1 MAGIFSRGFG
11 FPSTSLAAAAEATAK
26 GSAGS
31 RVGAGPRPA
40 RRPSSVE
47 KKKKK
52 TQKTESPGRGTGE
65 ILRVRLPGGGLVT
78 ALSRSHLRGCR
89 SGRPV
94 QKLWVLGDRCLWQF
108 FSWETEA
115 WTPIL
120 TCHCVSEVRRLLR
133 KRHRLR
139 GRTRRALEPAG
150 VNLGAKEQRMGRRR
164 THGAQDVS
172 TAKRLSPSKRATGSP
187 APRQTLGDLRR
198 QVCLGMT
205 ADHRCSQAPR
215 TPST

>member
-1 MAGIFSRGFG
+1 MAGIFSRGLG

-40 RRPSSVE
+40 RRPPTVE
-47 KKKKK
+47 EKKK
-52 TQKTESPGRGTGE
+52 TQKPESPGRGTGE
-65 ILRVRLPGGGLVT
+65 ILRVRLLGGGLVT

-94 QKLWVLGDRCLWQF
+94 QKLWVLRDRCLWQF

-120 TCHCVSEVRRLLR
+120 TCHCISEVRRLLR
-133 KRHRLR
+133 KRHWLW
-139 GRTRRALEPAG
+139 GRTRRACGCEP
-150 VNLGAKEQRMGRRR
+150 L
-164 THGAQDVS
+164 
-172 TAKRLSPSKRATGSP
+172 SKRAEDGDGGRTEPKTYQPRGGCHP
-187 APRQTLGDLRR
+187 ANAPQCHPRLGRLW
-198 QVCLGMT
+198 VIS
-205 ADHRCSQAPR
+205 ADRSVWA
-215 TPST
+215 

>member
-1 MAGIFSRGFG
+1 MAGIFSLGFG

-31 RVGAGPRPA
+31 RAGAGPRPA
-40 RRPSSVE
+40 RRPPTVE
-47 KKKKK
+47 EKTKK
-52 TQKTESPGRGTGE
+52 TQKTKSPGRGIGE
-65 ILRVRLPGGGLVT
+65 IQRVRLPGGGLVT

-89 SGRPV
+89 SGRAA
-94 QKLWVLGDRCLWQF
+94 QKLWALAEGCLWQF

-150 VNLGAKEQRMGRRR
+150 VNLRAKERRMGKRRA
-164 THGAQDVS
+164 HGAQDVS
-172 TAKRLSPSKRATGSP
+172 TARRLSPCKRAAVSP
-187 APRQTLGDLRR
+187 APRQTRGDLRR
-198 QVCLGMT
+198 QVCLGVT
-205 ADHRCSQAPR
+205 VDHRCSQAPR